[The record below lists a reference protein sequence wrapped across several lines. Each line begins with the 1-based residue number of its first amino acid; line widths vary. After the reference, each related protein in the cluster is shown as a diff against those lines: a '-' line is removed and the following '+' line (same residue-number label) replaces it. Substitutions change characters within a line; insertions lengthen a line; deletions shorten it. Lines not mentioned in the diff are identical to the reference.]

1 MSNSS
6 IGKTILQR
14 IVYQIT
20 CALLVGNMT
29 LMGCSCSKKEVKPIS
44 LGTSGNGSSGDGQ
57 GTGTGGSGD
66 GNGGNGQGGEGSGSG
81 EGNGA
86 SGTGGEEKGQQTG
99 SVGKE
104 SAETQSG
111 ATETTESAGDAKT
124 NSDGKGKGMSSDG
137 EQNSQKSRKSASA
150 NRVETPPALP
160 GRPPDAPKFTVDEAI
175 QVADREMASAR
186 RSRTAGDLSG
196 AFEFASRAYEA
207 VSPYIDSNESC
218 KKKAEQANKVLELIN
233 KEQPSSQDVTKPSV
247 FE

>member
-1 MSNSS
+1 M
-6 IGKTILQR
+6 LQK
-14 IVYQIT
+14 IVYQVT

-44 LGTSGNGSSGDGQ
+44 LGTSGTGSSGDGQ

-86 SGTGGEEKGQQTG
+86 SGTGGEERGQEKG

-111 ATETTESAGDAKT
+111 ATKTTESAGDAKT
-124 NSDGKGKGMSSDG
+124 NSDGKGKGKGMSSDG
-137 EQNSQKSRKSASA
+137 EQNSQKSGKSASA

-160 GRPPDAPKFTVDEAI
+160 GRPPDEPKFSVAEAI

-186 RSRTAGDLSG
+186 RSRTAGDLPG
-196 AFEFASRAYEA
+196 AFEFASKAYEA
-207 VSPYIDSNESC
+207 VSPYIESNESC
-218 KKKAEQANKVLELIN
+218 KKKADQANKLLELIN
-233 KEQPSSQDVTKPSV
+233 KEQPQLEDVTKPSV